1 MATIK
6 QQKPKVQTWI
16 RNVENGNIK
25 NKTERILGA
34 IYSATKKTIPGELD
48 LFNSN
53 LYFKT
58 ISTYELRN
66 DLDISHQTLTGI
78 LSVLQDEGLIKVV
91 GECSVNNS
99 VYSTWQYVFF
109 DHERNELKEARMY
122 EKYEAWIK
130 RGIEDFAEL
139 MPTNLFVEIMNV
151 QKNLIEWEINK

>member
-25 NKTERILGA
+25 NKTERVL
-34 IYSATKKTIPGELD
+34 SAVYLATTKTLPGELD

-53 LYFKT
+53 LYLKT

-66 DLDISHQTLTGI
+66 NLEFPHQTLTAI

-91 GECSVNNS
+91 GECSVKNS
-99 VYSTWQYVFF
+99 VFSLWQYVFYN
-109 DHERNELKEARMY
+109 HERAALKEARVY

-130 RGIEDFAEL
+130 RGREDFSEL
-139 MPTNLFVEIMNV
+139 MPTDLFIEINKVE
-151 QKNLIEWEINK
+151 KNLIEWKINK